1 MADALLYGV
10 VQKIIESLG
19 SSTLKQIGSIWG
31 VKDDLEKMN
40 NTVLTIQAVLQDAEE
55 QQVQNHQVKHWLN
68 RLRDVV
74 FDADD
79 LLSKFSTHVL
89 QRKVMGGDKMAK
101 KVRIFFSRSNQL
113 VFSFKMACKIKA
125 TREKLNDIATDWKNF
140 HLELVERP
148 LKTQDVTRDR
158 DQTYS
163 YIGEEEVIGREEDR
177 KAIVDLLLD
186 FDVKDNVSF
195 ICIVGI
201 GGLGKTTLAQ
211 YVYNDKNVKNYF
223 ELKMWVCVSDDFDVK
238 KITEKIIESATKT
251 KPENLAMDPLQNKL
265 QEQLNQKKYLLV
277 LDDVWNENEER
288 WCNLKRL
295 LMGGAKGSKVLITTR
310 TNLVAEITSTIKPPY
325 VLSGLPKDKSWILL
339 KRMAFGEGQDTTDPD
354 LETIGM
360 DIVEKCQGVPLA
372 IKTIGRVLYF
382 RTTKAEW
389 LDIKNNEL
397 TNVTQ
402 LKDGFMPVLKLSYDH
417 LPSHLK
423 CCFAYCSLFPKDYPI
438 DKLTLI
444 QLWIAQG
451 FIQSLEKNK
460 QLEDIADQYFMD
472 LHWRSFFQE
481 AKEDED
487 MSMKF
492 KMHDLIHDLAQSV
505 SKSECTLVDSNANNV
520 NEKVRHLSFSFDNVS
535 LIRENLSTSVKANKI
550 RTFILACDP
559 SVDDGQIVEDS
570 ILKPLI
576 SSFKYL
582 RVLDLHWLEMKTL
595 PNTIGKL
602 MHLKYLD
609 LSYNEIEVLPGS
621 ITRLVNLQTLKLSF
635 CANLKELP
643 TDFRKLVSLKYVY
656 INDCGN
662 LTLMPCGFGQLTSL
676 QTLDL
681 SYCTMLQELPTDIG
695 KLVSLKH
702 LDIYGCKNLT
712 HMPWG
717 FGQLTSLQ
725 TLNLSKCEMLSEL
738 PADIQKLVSL
748 KHLNINGCENLTHM
762 PCGLGQLTS
771 LQTLNLF
778 VVSKGSSSGLV
789 ELNKLNNLR
798 GNIDIINLAR
808 VKDATLEFKVANLK
822 DKQRLSGLGLVW
834 NPEGDDGV
842 DASDDENS
850 MDGLQPHQSLQY
862 LTVDGYMG
870 VRFSSWLSFLTNL
883 VDLRIRNCK
892 KCQYLP
898 PLYQLSSLRELRIWN
913 MDGLEYMTDGDM
925 NDEISAS
932 LASPSTFFPSLEFLS
947 LYNCLNLKGW
957 WRSVDKGNEATTTS
971 TISSSSTNH
980 YHQHMPY
987 FPRLSFFNFHDCP
1000 KMTWMPLFPN
1010 LEKGLY
1016 LRKSSFKALEETIEM
1031 NNTGG
1036 RASSFPSSSSSSSF
1050 SPPLSKLMY
1059 LFLTLVLESL
1069 PKEWFKNLT
1078 SLETLRIRE
1087 CPNLTSLPNGM
1098 SHLTSL
1104 RFLEI
1109 SDCTNLTSLPEWIS
1123 HLTSLQ
1129 TLQIMGCCSQLK
1141 QRCEK
1146 ENGEDWD
1153 KISHIPNLYIS

>member
-1 MADALLYGV
+1 MADAILYGLV
-10 VQKIIESLG
+10 RKIIESLG
-19 SSTLKQIGSIWG
+19 SATLDQIGSIWG
-31 VKDDLEKMN
+31 VNDELEKMN

-55 QQVQNHQVKHWLN
+55 QQVQNKQVEHWLN

-79 LLSKFSTHVL
+79 LLSEFSTHVL

-113 VFSFKMACKIKA
+113 VFSFKMARKIKA
-125 TREKLNDIATDWKNF
+125 TREKLNDIATDWKKF
-140 HLELVERP
+140 HLKLVERP
-148 LKTQDVTRDR
+148 LKIQDVTRDR

-211 YVYNDKNVKNYF
+211 YVYNDKSVNDYF
-223 ELKMWVCVSDDFDVK
+223 DLKMWVCVSDDFDVK
-238 KITEKIIESATKT
+238 KITEKIIESATRT
-251 KPENLAMDPLQNKL
+251 KPENLGMDPLQDKL
-265 QEQLNQKKYLLV
+265 QDQLNQKKYLLV

-310 TNLVAEITSTIKPPY
+310 TKLVAEITSTIKPPY
-325 VLSGLPKDKSWILL
+325 FLSGLPKDKSWSLF

-360 DIVEKCQGVPLA
+360 DIVGKCQGVPLA

-382 RTTKAEW
+382 ETTEAGW

-402 LKDGFMPVLKLSYDH
+402 PNNGILPVLKLSYDH
-417 LPSHLK
+417 LPSYLK
-423 CCFAYCSLFPKDYPI
+423 CCFAYCSLFPKDYVI

-451 FIQSLEKNK
+451 FIQSQEKNK
-460 QLEDIADQYFMD
+460 QLEDIANQYFMD

-481 AKEDED
+481 AKEGGG
-487 MSMKF
+487 MNMMKF

-505 SKSECTLVDSNANNV
+505 SKSEFTLVDSNVNNV
-520 NEKVRHLSFSFDNVS
+520 NEKVRHLSFSIDNVS
-535 LIRENLSTSVKANKI
+535 FIRENLSTLVKANKM

-559 SVDDGQIVEDS
+559 WVVKGEIVEDS

-582 RVLDLHWLEMKTL
+582 RVLDLHQLRMKTL
-595 PNTIGKL
+595 PNTIDKL

-609 LSYNEIEVLPGS
+609 LSDNEIEVLPSS
-621 ITRLVNLQTLKLSF
+621 ITRLVNLQTLKLSY
-635 CANLKELP
+635 CTNLKELP
-643 TDFRKLVSLKYVY
+643 ANIQKLVSLK
-656 INDCGN
+656 
-662 LTLMPCGFGQLTSL
+662 
-676 QTLDL
+676 DL
-681 SYCTMLQELPTDIG
+681 NI
-695 KLVSLKH
+695 K
-702 LDIYGCKNLT
+702 GCKNLT
-712 HMPWG
+712 HLPRG

-725 TLNLSKCEMLSEL
+725 TLNLSTCVMLREL

-748 KHLNINGCENLTHM
+748 KHLKINGCKNLTHM

-778 VVSKGSSSGLV
+778 VVSKGSSKHCGGLA
-789 ELNKLNNLR
+789 ELNKLNDLR
-798 GNIDIINLAR
+798 GKLEIKILAW
-808 VKDATLEFKVANLK
+808 VKDASSEFKAANLK
-822 DKQRLSGLGLVW
+822 EKQHLSELKLRW
-834 NPEGDDGV
+834 NLEGDDAV
-842 DASDDENS
+842 DTCDDENS
-850 MDGLQPHQSLQY
+850 MDGLQPHQSLKS
-862 LTVDGYMG
+862 LEMEGYMG
-870 VRFSSWLSFLTNL
+870 VRVSSWLSFLTNL
-883 VDLRIRNCK
+883 VELTIHNCK

-898 PLYQLSSLRELRIWN
+898 PLYKLSTLRKLHIEC

-932 LASPSTFFPSLEFLS
+932 LASPSTFFPSLED
-947 LYNCLNLKGW
+947 LYIYKCRNLKGW

-971 TISSSSTNH
+971 TISSSSSSSTNH
-980 YHQHMPY
+980 YHQHIPS
-987 FPRLSFFNFHDCP
+987 FPRLSLFHFWYCP
-1000 KMTWMPLFPN
+1000 NVTCMPLFPN
-1010 LEKGLY
+1010 LEKELW
-1016 LRKSSFKALEETIEM
+1016 LENSSLKPLEETIEM
-1031 NNTGG
+1031 NNRGV
-1036 RASSFPSSSSSSSF
+1036 RASSFPSSSSSSSSSF
-1050 SPPLSKLMY
+1050 SPPLSKLKK
-1059 LFLTLVLESL
+1059 LQLSLELESL
-1069 PKEWFKNLT
+1069 PEEWFKNLT
-1078 SLETLRIRE
+1078 SLETLIIWE
-1087 CPNLTSLPNGM
+1087 CPNLTSLPEGM

-1104 RFLEI
+1104 QRLEI
-1109 SDCTNLTSLPEWIS
+1109 WRCP
-1123 HLTSLQ
+1123 
-1129 TLQIMGCCSQLK
+1129 QLK

-1153 KISHIPNLYIS
+1153 KISHIPNLYISDSIF